1 MAPLGGRPK
10 RRAVRSA
17 AHSHAIGVSKLFV
30 WFFFC
35 RICLLAVKIE
45 SITVGDNG
53 PIDCRRTART
63 AHTQTHTHSR
73 RLDNKELANSKKLVS
88 PKKGR
93 ATHRL
98 QQRIDTDVVI
108 FNPRDY
114 TDQGWALKGLN
125 LTPQPP
131 PQPLYQE
138 KKPRHSERVWGCGCV
153 NEIEEDPSRPTIP
166 LQQWPRQHVKE
177 DPRKDSTNRKKGR
190 SPTQMLATE
199 PVVFVDVSFHFR
211 LDPTWQRTT
220 RSASP
225 VAR

>member
-1 MAPLGGRPK
+1 MSA
-10 RRAVRSA
+10 RRAGGPSRWETEEASRSVRRTLA
-17 AHSHAIGVSKLFV
+17 RHRCFEIVCLV
-30 WFFFC
+30 FFC

-177 DPRKDSTNRKKGR
+177 DPRKDSTNRKKEG
-190 SPTQMLATE
+190 
-199 PVVFVDVSFHFR
+199 H
-211 LDPTWQRTT
+211 QR
-220 RSASP
+220 RCSQP
-225 VAR
+225 NP